1 LSLAD
6 GLADDLL
13 GRAHRPAGCRVAIRQ
28 QKGRKG
34 YLVEV
39 YAGIDPIT
47 GRQRYKTGRAAK
59 KREAERLEAR
69 LRTEVAQGR
78 HRGTAARNMSELLDI
93 WLAWRAT
100 NGRPISPH
108 TLNDY
113 RGLVERKLKP
123 GLGKLRV
130 AQCDT
135 LVLDRFYMSLRQG
148 GNARTKGGP
157 LSASRIHDVH
167 AILSGALG
175 LAVRYGWIAFNPAR
189 LTTPPAAAG
198 ETRAVPTP
206 AQVRAALAATAE
218 TDPEFHLFL
227 RLCATTGL
235 RPGEVCALRW
245 LDLDLEA
252 GELTVSGNIVHAKG
266 LERGYIRKKPKS
278 RRGERVLALDPH
290 TLELLRARRARQQ
303 TRARESGGELGEDA
317 YVFSRDEAGR
327 QPVRRDRMTRRFSA
341 LAAELGH
348 GYTLYGLR
356 HFVATQL
363 GAVSEIATV
372 RERMGHGSLEITG
385 AYIHSVS
392 EADRAA
398 AAHMGDLLDG
408 DRRSPRRGQASSE

>member
-1 LSLAD
+1 M
-6 GLADDLL
+6 
-13 GRAHRPAGCRVAIRQ
+13 AIRQ
-28 QKGRKG
+28 QKGRRG

-47 GRQRYKTGRAAK
+47 GRQRYKTGRATK
-59 KREAERLEAR
+59 RREAERLEAR

-135 LVLDRFYMSLRQG
+135 LVLDRFYAHLRQG
-148 GNARTKGGP
+148 GNARTDGGP

-206 AQVRAALAATAE
+206 AQVRAVLAATAE

-245 LDLDLEA
+245 LDLDLET

-278 RRGERVLALDPH
+278 RHGERVLALDPH
-290 TLELLRARRARQQ
+290 TLELLRAHKARQR
-303 TRARESGGELGEDA
+303 TRARESGSELADDA
-317 YVFSRDEAGR
+317 YVFPLDDAGNR
-327 QPVRRDRMTRRFSA
+327 PIRRDRMTRRFSS
-341 LAAELGH
+341 LAAQLGH
-348 GYTLYGLR
+348 DYTLYGLR

-363 GAVSEIATV
+363 GAVASTSTV
-372 RERMGHGSLEITG
+372 RERMGHGSLQVTSV
-385 AYIHSVS
+385 YTHRVS

-398 AAHMGDLLDG
+398 AQYLGQLIGD
-408 DRRSPRRGQASSE
+408 

>member
-1 LSLAD
+1 MAWPMICSAERI
-6 GLADDLL
+6 GQR
-13 GRAHRPAGCRVAIRQ
+13 GFRVAIRQ

-59 KREAERLEAR
+59 RREAERLEAR

-78 HRGTAARNMSELLDI
+78 HRGTAARNMSELLDT
-93 WLAWRAT
+93 WLAWRET

-130 AQCDT
+130 AQCDA
-135 LVLDRFYMSLRQG
+135 LVLDRFYARLRQG
-148 GNARTKGGP
+148 GNARTDGGP
-157 LSASRIHDVH
+157 LSASRIRDIH

-175 LAVRYGWIAFNPAR
+175 LAARYGWIAFNPTR
-189 LTTPPAAAG
+189 LTTPPAAVS

-206 AQVRAALAATAE
+206 AQVRAVLAATAE
-218 TDPEFHLFL
+218 TDPEFHLFV
-227 RLCATTGL
+227 RLAATTGL
-235 RPGEVCALRW
+235 RPGEICALRW
-245 LDLDLEA
+245 LDVDLDA
-252 GELTVSGNIVHAKG
+252 GELAASGNIVHAKG

-278 RRGERVLALDPH
+278 RHGERVLALDPH
-290 TLELLRARRARQQ
+290 TLELLHAHQERQQRRARDW
-303 TRARESGGELGEDA
+303 GDELADDG
-317 YVFSRDEAGR
+317 YVFSLDEAGR
-327 QPVRRDRMTRRFSA
+327 RPVRRDKVTRRFSA

-372 RERMGHGSLEITG
+372 RERMGHGSLNITG
-385 AYIHSVS
+385 TYIHPVS

-398 AAHMGDLLDG
+398 ARHMGGLLD
-408 DRRSPRRGQASSE
+408 

>member
-1 LSLAD
+1 MLLAD

-13 GRAHRPAGCRVAIRQ
+13 GRAHRPAGCQVAIRQ

-47 GRQRYKTGRAAK
+47 GRQRYKTGRATK

-69 LRTEVAQGR
+69 LRTEVVQGR
-78 HRGTAARNMSELLDI
+78 HRGTAARNMSELLDT

-113 RGLVERKLKP
+113 RGLIERKLKP

-135 LVLDRFYMSLRQG
+135 LVLDRFYARLRQG
-148 GNARTKGGP
+148 GNARTDGGP

-189 LTTPPAAAG
+189 LTTPPAAVG

-206 AQVRAALAATAE
+206 AQVRAVLAATAE

-252 GELTVSGNIVHAKG
+252 DELTVSGNIVHAKG

-278 RRGERVLALDPH
+278 RHGERVLALDRR
-290 TLELLRARRARQQ
+290 TIELLHAHRARQQ
-303 TRARESGGELGEDA
+303 TRAHECGGELDNDA
-317 YVFSRDEAGR
+317 YLFPLDAAGR
-327 QPVRRDRMTRRFSA
+327 RPIRRDRMTRRFST
-341 LAAELGH
+341 LAAQLGH
-348 GYTLYGLR
+348 RYTLYGLR
-356 HFVATQL
+356 HFVGTQL
-363 GAVSEIATV
+363 GAVASTSTV
-372 RERMGHGSLEITG
+372 RERMGHSSLQVTSV
-385 AYIHSVS
+385 YTHRVS
-392 EADRAA
+392 EADRIAA
-398 AAHMGDLLDG
+398 SYMGELLNEG
-408 DRRSPRRGQASSE
+408 